1 MLVDEPKEDEVV
13 AEGDAEGD
21 VRLSPDS
28 TKLLKSINKELAAG
42 DEEGDDVD
50 KSTSSSS
57 EEEIDETECAK
68 RIKAEIE
75 KEKQLKRKRKEDKDD
90 ELWQEEEIC

>member
-1 MLVDEPKEDEVV
+1 MLVDEPGEDEVV

-21 VRLSPDS
+21 VRLSPGS

-50 KSTSSSS
+50 RSTSSSS
-57 EEEIDETECAK
+57 EEEIDEIECAK

-75 KEKQLKRKRKEDKDD
+75 KEKQLKRKRKGDKDD
-90 ELWQEEEIC
+90 ELW